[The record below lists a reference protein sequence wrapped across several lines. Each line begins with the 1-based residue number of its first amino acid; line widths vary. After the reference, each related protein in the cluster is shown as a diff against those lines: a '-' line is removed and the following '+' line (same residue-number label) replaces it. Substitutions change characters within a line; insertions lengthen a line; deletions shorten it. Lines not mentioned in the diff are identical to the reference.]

1 LIENNRKRY
10 VLDTSAILAYIEEEA
25 GSDTVEDLLIRATK
39 GEILITIAFIT
50 LTEIFY
56 ITLQEQGEKEARQR
70 IELVRSL
77 SVKIEESHDEL
88 NMSAGRLKANHRIS
102 LADSY
107 IAAVSQLR
115 DAILVHK
122 DPEFEKVALA
132 IIEQRL
138 PYKKV

>member
-10 VLDTSAILAYIEEEA
+10 VLDTTAIFSYIEEEA

-39 GEILITIAFIT
+39 GEIDIYIAFIT

-56 ITLQEQGEKEARQR
+56 ISLQEQGEKEARQR

-77 SVKIEESHDEL
+77 SVKIEESCDEL
-88 NMSAGRLKANHRIS
+88 NMTAGRLKAHQRIS

-107 IAAVSQLR
+107 IAALSQLR

-122 DPEFEKVALA
+122 DPEFEHVAPA
-132 IIEQRL
+132 IKEQRL
-138 PYKKV
+138 PYKNA

>member
-1 LIENNRKRY
+1 M
-10 VLDTSAILAYIEEEA
+10 LDTSAILAYIEEEA
-25 GSDTVEDLLIRATK
+25 GSNTVEDLLIRATK

-56 ITLQEQGEKEARQR
+56 ITLQEQSEKEARQR
-70 IELVRSL
+70 IELIRSL

-88 NMSAGRLKANHRIS
+88 NMTAGRLKANHRIS

-115 DAILVHK
+115 DAVLVHK
-122 DPEFEKVALA
+122 DPEFEKVAPA

>member
-10 VLDTSAILAYIEEEA
+10 VLDTTAIFSYIEEEA
-25 GSDTVEDLLIRATK
+25 GSDTVEDLLICATK
-39 GEILITIAFIT
+39 GEIDIYIAFIT

-56 ITLQEQGEKEARQR
+56 ISLQEQGEKEARQR

-77 SVKIEESHDEL
+77 SVKIEESCDEL
-88 NMSAGRLKANHRIS
+88 NMTAGRLKAHQRIS

-107 IAAVSQLR
+107 IAALSQLR

-122 DPEFEKVALA
+122 DPEFEHVAPA
-132 IIEQRL
+132 IKEQRL
-138 PYKKV
+138 PYKNA